1 MLSTSGPCP
10 EVIAVWMRVWRSAQ
24 PITSSDTS
32 MPDSSVNF
40 SRRGVSTSLSFSRLV
55 PWLEAPDVSDPC
67 ESLVALALDP
77 EPQAART
84 AAVAAVVGAGDRS
97 VGRRIGGLLGG
108 AVMGERSQSGTV
120 EDCRSGRY
128 GETGA

>member
-40 SRRGVSTSLSFSRLV
+40 SRTGVSTSLSFSRLV
-55 PWLEAPDVSDPC
+55 PWFEA
-67 ESLVALALDP
+67 
-77 EPQAART
+77 Q
-84 AAVAAVVGAGDRS
+84 
-97 VGRRIGGLLGG
+97 
-108 AVMGERSQSGTV
+108 
-120 EDCRSGRY
+120 
-128 GETGA
+128 